1 MAPGAGVL
9 LLPVVQEAEKV
20 DTRISPGLGI
30 SSKVSRRTRYE
41 GACRHWGRLAKE
53 TSSVRR
59 HLEAKKEKS

>member
-41 GACRHWGRLAKE
+41 GACRPWGRLAKE
-53 TSSVRR
+53 TSPVRC
-59 HLEAKKEKS
+59 HLEAKKAKS